1 LSHMPGCSSWACPGV
16 HASASSLQVKM
27 GCTLCCVASGL
38 ARCLLQAVVSALRGR
53 CMRLVRSW
61 ACLLHREFRHA
72 ESLPCRGPVTL
83 ATAHA
88 AAAQETTSRARKFL
102 GPLDVPWSALG
113 AGRQGCASPA
123 QRLGA
128 RRARACYVSRDVCA
142 AFAAMRAHR
151 SQWVW
156 FRWLFL
162 WLSRYT
168 YVNTLRAVS
177 VADDL

>member
-1 LSHMPGCSSWACPGV
+1 M
-16 HASASSLQVKM
+16 
-27 GCTLCCVASGL
+27 
-38 ARCLLQAVVSALRGR
+38 SALRGR
-53 CMRLVRSW
+53 CMRRYPPM
-61 ACLLHREFRHA
+61 ACMLRREFLHA
-72 ESLPCRGPVTL
+72 ESLPCQRPETP

-113 AGRQGCASPA
+113 AGRQARASPA
-123 QRLGA
+123 RRPA
-128 RRARACYVSRDVCA
+128 ISRARACYMSRDVRA
-142 AFAAMRAHR
+142 ALGAMRTHR

-168 YVNTLRAVS
+168 YVNTLRALS